1 MSSPARGSRSMR
13 ARSCTHR
20 RRVRQHAPLMQFDP
34 ALAAR
39 RELRVVGHQHERG
52 AVVAVQREQQVGD
65 VVAGALVEVA
75 GGFVGEQQ
83 ARALVRAC
91 ASPSSSS
98 GSITFS
104 SALSAGSRWKD
115 WNTKPTRRRRRSA
128 RASSS
133 SVSSAWPLRR
143 MLPELGVSSPAR
155 RPSKVVL
162 PEPDAPTMAKLSPAA
177 TCRPTRSR
185 ICSRPSGPSTDLLTS
200 CASRTRWGVS
210 LMRRFLCLLLW
221 LAGAVVAVQAAP
233 ARTVLVLGDSL
244 SAAHNIATE
253 QGWVHL
259 LEVRLGKMVPPW
271 AVVNASISGETSLS
285 GRNRLP
291 ALLATYRPGV
301 VVIELGAND
310 GLRGLPLN
318 QLRDN
323 LTATI
328 SAAQATHAKVLLLG
342 IELPVNYGPQYRDGL
357 RAVYADL
364 AKQKHVALLPFLLDG
379 VALDPALMQ
388 ADGLH

>member
-1 MSSPARGSRSMR
+1 M
-13 ARSCTHR
+13 
-20 RRVRQHAPLMQFDP
+20 
-34 ALAAR
+34 
-39 RELRVVGHQHERG
+39 
-52 AVVAVQREQQVGD
+52 
-65 VVAGALVEVA
+65 
-75 GGFVGEQQ
+75 
-83 ARALVRAC
+83 
-91 ASPSSSS
+91 
-98 GSITFS
+98 
-104 SALSAGSRWKD
+104 
-115 WNTKPTRRRRRSA
+115 
-128 RASSS
+128 
-133 SVSSAWPLRR
+133 
-143 MLPELGVSSPAR
+143 
-155 RPSKVVL
+155 
-162 PEPDAPTMAKLSPAA
+162 
-177 TCRPTRSR
+177 
-185 ICSRPSGPSTDLLTS
+185 
-200 CASRTRWGVS
+200 
-210 LMRRFLCLLLW
+210 LLW
-221 LAGAVVAVQAAP
+221 LAGAVVAVQATS

-323 LTATI
+323 LTAMI

-388 ADGLH
+388 ADGLHPTAAGEPKVLENVWRALQPLLRP

>member
-1 MSSPARGSRSMR
+1 
-13 ARSCTHR
+13 
-20 RRVRQHAPLMQFDP
+20 
-34 ALAAR
+34 
-39 RELRVVGHQHERG
+39 
-52 AVVAVQREQQVGD
+52 
-65 VVAGALVEVA
+65 
-75 GGFVGEQQ
+75 
-83 ARALVRAC
+83 
-91 ASPSSSS
+91 
-98 GSITFS
+98 
-104 SALSAGSRWKD
+104 
-115 WNTKPTRRRRRSA
+115 
-128 RASSS
+128 
-133 SVSSAWPLRR
+133 
-143 MLPELGVSSPAR
+143 
-155 RPSKVVL
+155 
-162 PEPDAPTMAKLSPAA
+162 
-177 TCRPTRSR
+177 
-185 ICSRPSGPSTDLLTS
+185 
-200 CASRTRWGVS
+200 
-210 LMRRFLCLLLW
+210 LLLW

-323 LTATI
+323 LTAMI

-388 ADGLH
+388 ADGLHPTAAGEPKVLENVWRVLQPLLRP

>member
-1 MSSPARGSRSMR
+1 
-13 ARSCTHR
+13 
-20 RRVRQHAPLMQFDP
+20 
-34 ALAAR
+34 
-39 RELRVVGHQHERG
+39 
-52 AVVAVQREQQVGD
+52 
-65 VVAGALVEVA
+65 
-75 GGFVGEQQ
+75 
-83 ARALVRAC
+83 
-91 ASPSSSS
+91 
-98 GSITFS
+98 
-104 SALSAGSRWKD
+104 
-115 WNTKPTRRRRRSA
+115 
-128 RASSS
+128 
-133 SVSSAWPLRR
+133 
-143 MLPELGVSSPAR
+143 
-155 RPSKVVL
+155 
-162 PEPDAPTMAKLSPAA
+162 
-177 TCRPTRSR
+177 
-185 ICSRPSGPSTDLLTS
+185 
-200 CASRTRWGVS
+200 
-210 LMRRFLCLLLW
+210 MRRFLCLLLW
-221 LAGAVVAVQAAP
+221 LAGAVVAVQATP

-323 LTATI
+323 LTAMI

-357 RAVYADL
+357 RAVYANL

-388 ADGLH
+388 ADGLHPTAAGEPKVLENVWRVLQPLLRP

>member
-1 MSSPARGSRSMR
+1 
-13 ARSCTHR
+13 
-20 RRVRQHAPLMQFDP
+20 
-34 ALAAR
+34 
-39 RELRVVGHQHERG
+39 
-52 AVVAVQREQQVGD
+52 
-65 VVAGALVEVA
+65 
-75 GGFVGEQQ
+75 
-83 ARALVRAC
+83 
-91 ASPSSSS
+91 
-98 GSITFS
+98 
-104 SALSAGSRWKD
+104 
-115 WNTKPTRRRRRSA
+115 
-128 RASSS
+128 
-133 SVSSAWPLRR
+133 
-143 MLPELGVSSPAR
+143 
-155 RPSKVVL
+155 
-162 PEPDAPTMAKLSPAA
+162 
-177 TCRPTRSR
+177 
-185 ICSRPSGPSTDLLTS
+185 
-200 CASRTRWGVS
+200 
-210 LMRRFLCLLLW
+210 MRRFLCLLLW
-221 LAGAVVAVQAAP
+221 LAGAVVAVQATP

-285 GRNRLP
+285 ARHRLP
-291 ALLATYRPGV
+291 ALLREYHPAV
-301 VVIELGAND
+301 LVIELGAND

-323 LTATI
+323 LTAMI

-388 ADGLH
+388 ADGLHPTAAGEPKVLENVWRVLQPLLRP